1 MYLNQLT
8 KDRHTLSAAI
18 VIILETV
25 FDDLSLNIGK
35 WKHALYEDRLL
46 IKVNDGNWFKLTH
59 PQTKVSIIA
68 QAFENQIK

>member
-1 MYLNQLT
+1 MATSYKCTTFDIHADELYRVYLNQLT

-35 WKHALYEDRLL
+35 
-46 IKVNDGNWFKLTH
+46 
-59 PQTKVSIIA
+59 
-68 QAFENQIK
+68 